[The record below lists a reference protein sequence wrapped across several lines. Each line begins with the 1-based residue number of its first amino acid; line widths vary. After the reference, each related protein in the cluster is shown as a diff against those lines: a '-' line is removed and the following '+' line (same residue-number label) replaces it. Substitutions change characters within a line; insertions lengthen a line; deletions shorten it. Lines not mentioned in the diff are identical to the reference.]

1 MCMSVF
7 MDMCVYM
14 EVYVCVHVCL
24 GVRVCVCVC
33 VCVCVDSALGRG
45 SSQCKGPEVEYED
58 VCQQTNGA

>member
-1 MCMSVF
+1 MCT
-7 MDMCVYM
+7 CVSR
-14 EVYVCVHVCL
+14 
-24 GVRVCVCVC
+24 GTCVCVC

>member
-1 MCMSVF
+1 MTMCMSVF

-24 GVRVCVCVC
+24 GVC

-45 SSQCKGPEVEYED
+45 SSQCKGPEVECED